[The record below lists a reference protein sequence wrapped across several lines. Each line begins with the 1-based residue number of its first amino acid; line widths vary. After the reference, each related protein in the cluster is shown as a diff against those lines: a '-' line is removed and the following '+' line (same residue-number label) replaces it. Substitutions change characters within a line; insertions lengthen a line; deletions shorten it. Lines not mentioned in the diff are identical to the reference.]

1 MDYRYGKNNKEALK
15 KVKHELKVIYEL
27 DFCAYFLITWDII
40 RYSTLQ
46 GYYHVGRGSGANSIV
61 AYCLRIT
68 DVDPIEL
75 NLYFERFLNAQ
86 RTSPPDFDIDYSW
99 DEREDVQDYI
109 FKRYGS
115 QHTALLGTMSTFKDR
130 SIIREIGKVMGPNL
144 KLMALPT
151 SAGLVLTGTMKYL
164 KRSQLSIK

>member
-1 MDYRYGKNNKEALK
+1 MKDRYGKDNKEALK
-15 KVKHELKVIYEL
+15 KVRHELKVIYEL

-75 NLYFERFLNAQ
+75 NLTLNA
-86 RTSPPDFDIDYSW
+86 F
-99 DEREDVQDYI
+99 
-109 FKRYGS
+109 
-115 QHTALLGTMSTFKDR
+115 
-130 SIIREIGKVMGPNL
+130 
-144 KLMALPT
+144 
-151 SAGLVLTGTMKYL
+151 
-164 KRSQLSIK
+164 